1 MFGSIARFVT
11 GKGRE
16 ARAGMAKIENRDLMQ
31 AIVYGSFYVAA
42 ADGEVSEA
50 ELKKLS
56 ALISNMPALKG
67 FGPELGDTMDRA
79 EADFVNGGKRI
90 LRQNA
95 EKELS
100 DLNGKGVDALSVMN
114 VMLTVAE
121 ADDGNIKPEEMV
133 VLEKAAKLMGLDL
146 SKIL

>member
-90 LRQNA
+90 LPVA
-95 EKELS
+95 PV
-100 DLNGKGVDALSVMN
+100 GGGVE
-114 VMLTVAE
+114 AE
-121 ADDGNIKPEEMV
+121 AVVGELARDQRALARPREQHRHIGLAPRGVEE
-133 VLEKAAKLMGLDL
+133 AR
-146 SKIL
+146 